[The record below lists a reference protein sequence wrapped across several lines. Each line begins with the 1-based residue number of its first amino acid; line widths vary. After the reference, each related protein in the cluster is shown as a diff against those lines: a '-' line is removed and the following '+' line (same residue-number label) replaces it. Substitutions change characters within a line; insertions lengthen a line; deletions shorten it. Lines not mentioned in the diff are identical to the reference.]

1 MLRHT
6 VIASLVLA
14 GSLSAGALLIAAG
27 AQPERSDARGRSMPP
42 PAQPGGQPGAQQGGQ
57 RGGPQGGADMGQRLI
72 AGLMATPGCL
82 KADATA
88 WRDGRNSIFAWFEN
102 KAAVE
107 RWYYSD
113 AHQGMMGQ
121 FAADPDQRK
130 PLEHVEDPDAPVL
143 VIATIN
149 FNGPPAVPGPIPF
162 SEIAI
167 ELFAPLPG
175 GAFIGRRLSPESFEV
190 PHMRDFTQAGYSPAG
205 DAEE

>member
-1 MLRHT
+1 MLHHT

-27 AQPERSDARGRSMPP
+27 AQPDRSDARGRSMPP
-42 PAQPGGQPGAQQGGQ
+42 PTQPGAQQGGQ
-57 RGGPQGGADMGQRLI
+57 PGGPQGRQAGGDMGQRLI

-107 RWYYSD
+107 RWYHSD
-113 AHQGMMGQ
+113 THQGMMGQ
-121 FAADPDQRK
+121 LGAGPDQRQ

-175 GAFIGRRLSPESFEV
+175 GAFIGRRLAPETFEV
-190 PHMRDFTQAGYSPAG
+190 SHMRDFTQAGYPPAG
-205 DAEE
+205 NAEE